1 MKETKIIIMVFF
13 SEELEIF
20 EVEDYDRSVII
31 SEFLQLSPTGKQLAM
46 LEVDFFKCNEMAV
59 HPESMKNTKFYH
71 LRNTNFRI
79 LNSPRMRRNVPIK
92 SKLNRQLVTMRNNKT
107 TKDTKNITNT
117 TNASTSSESER
128 SDDKDQEE
136 IETKTVPKS
145 KSKGKLFFQKRIF
158 SRPAKGLFF
167 LK

>member
-1 MKETKIIIMVFF
+1 MVFF

-59 HPESMKNTKFYH
+59 HPESTKNTKFYH
-71 LRNTNFRI
+71 LRNQNIRI
-79 LNSPRMRRNVPIK
+79 PNSPRARMRRSVPIK

-136 IETKTVPKS
+136 IETKTV
-145 KSKGKLFFQKRIF
+145 
-158 SRPAKGLFF
+158 
-167 LK
+167 

>member
-1 MKETKIIIMVFF
+1 MVHF

-20 EVEDYDRSVII
+20 EVEDYDRSVIV
-31 SEFLQLSPTGKQLAM
+31 SEFLQLGPTGKQLAM

-59 HPESMKNTKFYH
+59 HPESTKNTKFYH
-71 LRNTNFRI
+71 LRNQNIRI
-79 LNSPRMRRNVPIK
+79 PNSPRARMRRSVPIK

-107 TKDTKNITNT
+107 PKDTKYISNT
-117 TNASTSSESER
+117 TDASSSSQSED
-128 SDDKDQEE
+128 SDNEDQK
-136 IETKTVPKS
+136 ETKSAPKS